1 VEKFNG
7 MVRSAAPTS
16 LIGGGGGLL
25 EEHTIGKKEMSETF
39 CAIFNEV
46 KIWSIEC
53 LIISLV
59 SLTIFSL

>member
-25 EEHTIGKKEMSETF
+25 EEHKIGKKEMSETF
-39 CAIFNEV
+39 CAISTRLRSGRSSV
-46 KIWSIEC
+46 
-53 LIISLV
+53 
-59 SLTIFSL
+59 